1 MTKTSEVQSHQIPQ
15 LTTEETLTLLATA
28 SSGLSQDEA
37 PRRLTQNGKNVLI
50 EQNRFSLVH
59 GVLRHFTHFLAVLL
73 WIAAGLSF
81 AAELMQPGE
90 GMAVLGWAILGVIVI
105 NAAFAFI

>member
-37 PRRLTQNGKNVLI
+37 QRRLTQNGKNVLL

-59 GVLRHFTHFLAVLL
+59 GVLRHFTHFLAGSSLDCRRSFL
-73 WIAAGLSF
+73 CCRAYATRRRDGRAGMGHF
-81 AAELMQPGE
+81 GCHRD
-90 GMAVLGWAILGVIVI
+90 
-105 NAAFAFI
+105 